1 MFPKAT
7 IDHDSLEIS
16 LCKTLFYD
24 FLIASLLKLKEESQT
39 STKNT
44 FITFNY
50 DNLLEKTLEDR
61 LNLKRDKDYTTD
73 SDIMNKDSNI
83 IPIIKLHGSI
93 DWIKDGNKI
102 KIKQKSDPNDKE
114 RIIIPPTFKKV
125 GQSQKLWENAINYLK
140 TATRIII
147 IGYSYPVSDA
157 EFKYLLAVGLKD
169 NISLQKVFFVNPNKK
184 DFERVDS
191 LFTTKNIEHIK
202 LAISKNS
209 FKDKKNTN

>member
-125 GQSQKLWENAINYLK
+125 GQSQKL
-140 TATRIII
+140 
-147 IGYSYPVSDA
+147 
-157 EFKYLLAVGLKD
+157 
-169 NISLQKVFFVNPNKK
+169 
-184 DFERVDS
+184 
-191 LFTTKNIEHIK
+191 
-202 LAISKNS
+202 
-209 FKDKKNTN
+209 